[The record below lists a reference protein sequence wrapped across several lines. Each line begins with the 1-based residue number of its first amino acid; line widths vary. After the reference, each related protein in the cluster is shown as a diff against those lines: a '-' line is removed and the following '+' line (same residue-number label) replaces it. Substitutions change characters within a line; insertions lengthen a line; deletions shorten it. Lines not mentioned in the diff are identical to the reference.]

1 GLQPVVDNAIGRQT
15 AATNARCFQDMT
27 ALSMRSYGLIWTR
40 REATTLEHV
49 SGDQQTIHRHG
60 MTRMMLPNGIKRIC
74 HLNDVAHIEA
84 TSEARNSQPLSAQG

>member
-1 GLQPVVDNAIGRQT
+1 
-15 AATNARCFQDMT
+15 MT

-49 SGDQQTIHRHG
+49 SGNNRTVHRPG

-74 HLNDVAHIEA
+74 HLNGVAHIEV
-84 TSEARNSQPLSAQG
+84 TREVRNSQPLPAQGCQLE